1 MSQVDFVEV
10 VDIVSEASCLII
22 EAGERG
28 KSIKEEWLTTN
39 GTKICFG
46 NTDEWCMIISL
57 EDYCSI
63 QKIYFQVEFIR
74 GQNHAKTE
82 DIKIEAKL
90 IGTKNQEMKA
100 IEKLLTSLNATIE
113 AGDIVARH
121 LVIKIWNK
129 RIKS

>member
-1 MSQVDFVEV
+1 M
-10 VDIVSEASCLII
+10 DIVSEASCLII

-28 KSIKEEWLTTN
+28 KSIKEDGLTTN

-46 NTDEWCMIISL
+46 NTDVWCMIISL

-100 IEKLLTSLNATIE
+100 IEEKLLTSLTATIE
-113 AGDIVARH
+113 GI
-121 LVIKIWNK
+121 
-129 RIKS
+129 